1 MITNEFNYPL
11 MYQLV
16 KYSFGSFN
24 VKEYSLFSSIILVD
38 FISFLLG
45 LIAFL
50 YFLDISIKWS
60 PFFYFFYWYDLLL
73 YFFKLLI

>member
-50 YFLDISIKWS
+50 YFLDILIKWS

-73 YFFKLLI
+73 CFFKLLI